1 MAEVVLRVYVSG
13 IQMNHFRVDFFV
25 IITDECVLLV
35 AFVQR
40 HVLLE

>member
-13 IQMNHFRVDFFV
+13 IQMNHFRVYFLV
-25 IITDECVLLV
+25 IVANESVLLV